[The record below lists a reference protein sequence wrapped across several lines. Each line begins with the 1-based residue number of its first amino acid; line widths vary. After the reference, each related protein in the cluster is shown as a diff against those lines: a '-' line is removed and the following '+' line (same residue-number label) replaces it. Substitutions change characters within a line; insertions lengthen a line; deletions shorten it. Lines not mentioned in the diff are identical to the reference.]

1 MVNENVV
8 PAAQV
13 IMSLF
18 PIIGVVMATF
28 LLFFYILWNHKQ
40 KVILIRQGFYAPS
53 KLDFLNICL
62 LSGIL
67 LLILGLALTIF
78 FIFIKRRD
86 YTLLLGLLPFSIG
99 LSLLIYYKI
108 AIKNKDKREEKTY
121 DHQEIQ

>member
-1 MVNENVV
+1 MVDENVV

-18 PIIGVVMATF
+18 PIIGVIMATF
-28 LLFFYILWNHKQ
+28 LLFFYILWHHKQ
-40 KVILIRQGFYAPS
+40 TVLLIKTGMYKPS
-53 KLDFLNICL
+53 KMDFLNICL

-78 FIFIKRRD
+78 FIAIERRD

-99 LSLLIYYKI
+99 LSLLIYYKLS
-108 AIKNKDKREEKTY
+108 DKTKKTERLS
-121 DHQEIQ
+121 DDNT

>member
-18 PIIGVVMATF
+18 PMIGSIMATF

-40 KVILIRQGFYAPS
+40 KVMLIRQGIYSPS
-53 KLDFLNICL
+53 TLDFLNICL

-67 LLILGLALTIF
+67 LTVLGIVLTVF
-78 FIFIKRRD
+78 FISIKRRD

-108 AIKNKDKREEKTY
+108 ASKNKNKKEEKNI
-121 DHQEIQ
+121 DHQ

>member
-1 MVNENVV
+1 MGNEHVV

-28 LLFFYILWNHKQ
+28 LLFFYILWHHKQ
-40 KVILIRQGFYAPS
+40 TVMLIRQGGYAPS

-67 LLILGLALTIF
+67 LSVLGIALTVF
-78 FIFIKRRD
+78 FIIIKRRD
-86 YTLLLGLLPFSIG
+86 HTLLIGLLPFSIG

-108 AIKNKDKREEKTY
+108 ASKNREKKEEENV
-121 DHQEIQ
+121 DHK

>member
-1 MVNENVV
+1 VINENVV

-18 PIIGVVMATF
+18 PIVGVVMATF
-28 LLFFYILWNHKQ
+28 LLFFHILWHHKQ
-40 KVILIRQGFYAPS
+40 TVMLIRQGTYAPS

-67 LLILGLALTIF
+67 LLVLGVALTVF
-78 FIFIKRRD
+78 FISIKRRD

-108 AIKNKDKREEKTY
+108 ASKNKDKKEEKTY
-121 DHQEIQ
+121 DNQ